1 MKLSIIIPAFN
12 EEKTVGI
19 VLDSIIK
26 LKLPGIDKEII
37 VVDDGSSDK
46 TSEIIEKVKKR
57 NPELIFLNH
66 KKNQGKGAAVVTGIK
81 NARGD
86 YIVIQDAD
94 SEYDPKYIA
103 NLLVPIQKKEAEI
116 VYGTRLNR
124 LPNLKGEEAKPLFV
138 LHYLGNR
145 FLSFI
150 TSILYGR
157 WVTDM
162 ETCYKLFPRSAFENI
177 RLRAKGFELE
187 PEITAKLL
195 KLGLSFKE
203 VSITAIPRGYN
214 EGKKLSALHDG
225 PRALWA
231 LIKYRFVD

>member
-1 MKLSIIIPAFN
+1 
-12 EEKTVGI
+12 
-19 VLDSIIK
+19 
-26 LKLPGIDKEII
+26 
-37 VVDDGSSDK
+37 
-46 TSEIIEKVKKR
+46 
-57 NPELIFLNH
+57 
-66 KKNQGKGAAVVTGIK
+66 
-81 NARGD
+81 
-86 YIVIQDAD
+86 
-94 SEYDPKYIA
+94 
-103 NLLVPIQKKEAEI
+103 
-116 VYGTRLNR
+116 
-124 LPNLKGEEAKPLFV
+124 
-138 LHYLGNR
+138 
-145 FLSFI
+145 
-150 TSILYGR
+150 
-157 WVTDM
+157 M

>member
-116 VYGTRLNR
+116 VY
-124 LPNLKGEEAKPLFV
+124 
-138 LHYLGNR
+138 
-145 FLSFI
+145 
-150 TSILYGR
+150 
-157 WVTDM
+157 
-162 ETCYKLFPRSAFENI
+162 
-177 RLRAKGFELE
+177 
-187 PEITAKLL
+187 
-195 KLGLSFKE
+195 
-203 VSITAIPRGYN
+203 
-214 EGKKLSALHDG
+214 
-225 PRALWA
+225 
-231 LIKYRFVD
+231 